1 MRAFS
6 LPVIGVIAFA
16 GAAAPAFAAD
26 NGIYLGAAVGRS
38 NVQVDRSALVTD
50 LNFNGNDTGYKLI
63 AGIRPLDWLAVEGNY
78 VDFGKPD
85 DRVGGVNFTAKGH
98 GITGFAVGFVTLG
111 PIDLFGKAGLISWN
125 GKLSADSFGKLIDDN
140 GVNFG
145 YGVGAQFRLGSL
157 GFRAEYEAYNADRI
171 DNLNM
176 VSVGVT
182 WTFF

>member
-6 LPVIGVIAFA
+6 VSVIGVIAFA

-26 NGIYLGAAVGRS
+26 NGIYLGAAVGSS
-38 NVQVDRSALVTD
+38 NVQVDRSAAAD

-63 AGIRPLDWLAVEGNY
+63 AGIRPLDWLAIEANY

-85 DRVGGVNFTAKGH
+85 DRVAGVNVNAKVH
-98 GITGFAVGFVTLG
+98 GATGFAVGFVTLG
-111 PIDLFGKAGLISWN
+111 PIDLYGKAGLINWN
-125 GKLSADSFGKLIDDN
+125 GKLSAGSFGKLVDDD
-140 GVNFG
+140 GTNFG

-157 GFRAEYEAYNADRI
+157 GIRAEYEAYNADRL
-171 DNLNM
+171 DDLNM

-182 WTFF
+182 WTFL